1 MNYTKIE
8 VNCETNEIVESE
20 MTEQEI
26 ADYEE
31 QQSKIALEAQVKL
44 QAAAA
49 KQALLAKLGIT
60 EDEAKLLLGGN

>member
-20 MTEQEI
+20 MSEQEI

-31 QQSKIALEAQVKL
+31 QQSKIALETQLASEKAQ
-44 QAAAA
+44 A
-49 KQALLAKLGIT
+49 KATLLDKLGIT
-60 EDEAKLLLGGN
+60 EEEARLLLG